1 MDNFFLLLTGMTL
14 WTSVTA
20 LFLHLFRRRR
30 KDLRGFSLYGMLA
43 VYLLCFFRSVQLA
56 DFNKSMHWD
65 MPDFFNA
72 FYYAIAIKKYDFFGI
87 MVSMGVLLY
96 VLWFCVAFVR
106 VARLLNCYR
115 NLRNTW
121 KDDLYEK
128 IKKNN
133 SFHCGS
139 VGSVCEKAG
148 VNQWGA
154 SGQMQTSV
162 LDI

>member
-72 FYYAIAIKKYDFFGI
+72 FYYAIVIKKYDFFWNYGFNGSSLMCA
-87 MVSMGVLLY
+87 MVLRRVCPRSQIAELL
-96 VLWFCVAFVR
+96 
-106 VARLLNCYR
+106 
-115 NLRNTW
+115 
-121 KDDLYEK
+121 
-128 IKKNN
+128 
-133 SFHCGS
+133 
-139 VGSVCEKAG
+139 
-148 VNQWGA
+148 
-154 SGQMQTSV
+154 
-162 LDI
+162 